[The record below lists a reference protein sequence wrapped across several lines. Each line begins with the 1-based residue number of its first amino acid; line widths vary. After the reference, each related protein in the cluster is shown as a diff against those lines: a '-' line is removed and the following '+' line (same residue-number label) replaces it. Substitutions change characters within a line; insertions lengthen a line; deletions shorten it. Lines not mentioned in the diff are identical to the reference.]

1 MKQIRYQ
8 AESKGMDC
16 EFRVAKFITLKK
28 LNKKSGRNFILFL
41 KYYWQGPADR
51 LQSAWVLIAVNNIE

>member
-51 LQSAWVLIAVNNIE
+51 LQSA